1 MLAPRKGGLLEKIM
15 EINSQELSVLEH
27 KQFVSATKFIVEF
40 VHGRNLSTQEKEEL
54 EWMQEMLRIFQ
65 PNLT

>member
-1 MLAPRKGGLLEKIM
+1 M

-27 KQFVSATKFIVEF
+27 KQFVSATKLIVEF